1 MKSLIIYYSFEGSTK
16 FIAETIAKET
26 GADLLEL
33 KPEKEL
39 KSHGFSKY
47 IWGGRQVVMKIKPKL
62 LPFAKNPND
71 YDVIIIGTPVWA
83 YTFTPPLRTFFSEVK
98 LQNKKIVLF
107 CCSDGEKGKIFEN
120 MKKELGDND
129 FIGEMEFVETAK
141 NKTENGK
148 KAVKWAKGLKILN

>member
-1 MKSLIIYYSFEGSTK
+1 MNFVIYYSFEGSTK
-16 FIAETIAKET
+16 FIAEIIAQEI
-26 GADLLEL
+26 GADILEL
-33 KPEKEL
+33 KPEKEI
-39 KSHGFSKY
+39 KTHGFMKY
-47 IWGGRQVVMKIKPKL
+47 VWGGRQVVMKIKPKL
-62 LPFAKNPND
+62 LSFAKNPND

-129 FIGEMEFVETAK
+129 FIGEMEFVETIK
-141 NKTENGK
+141 NREGNGK
-148 KAVKWAKGLKILN
+148 KAIEWVKKLNILN